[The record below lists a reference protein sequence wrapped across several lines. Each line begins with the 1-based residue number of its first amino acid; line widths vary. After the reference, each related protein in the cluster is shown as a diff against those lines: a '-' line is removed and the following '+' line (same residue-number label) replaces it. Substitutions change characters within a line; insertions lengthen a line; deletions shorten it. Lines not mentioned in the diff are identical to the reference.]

1 MMVRPASDRFIT
13 GFFAGLLFPVVV
25 FFIVYLFT
33 GDNMTLKGYIE
44 RILSRDI
51 LSHIISLCVFP
62 NIALFL
68 IFTRSDRLLSAKGV
82 LGVTILWAMAVFA
95 VKLL

>member
-1 MMVRPASDRFIT
+1 MTDKPASDRFFT

-25 FFIVYLFT
+25 FFIIFLFA
-33 GDNMTLKGYIE
+33 GDNMTIKGYIE

-62 NIALFL
+62 NIVIFL
-68 IFTRSDRLLSAKGV
+68 IFTRSDRLLSARGV
-82 LGVTILWAMAVFA
+82 LGITILWAIAVFA